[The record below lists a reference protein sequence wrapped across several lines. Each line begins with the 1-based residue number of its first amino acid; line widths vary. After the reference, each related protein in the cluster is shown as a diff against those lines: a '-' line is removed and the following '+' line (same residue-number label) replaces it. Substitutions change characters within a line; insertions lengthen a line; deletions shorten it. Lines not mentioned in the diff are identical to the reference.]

1 MASYQQQM
9 LKFHQQ
15 VRATYE
21 AGLAK
26 TRKKIEMYKRD
37 LKSGGLDDNDKAF
50 LEVTISQLE
59 DQVKTY
65 KELIAQTR
73 RKK

>member
-1 MASYQQQM
+1 MATYQQQM

-15 VRATYE
+15 VRTAQE
-21 AGLAK
+21 ELLAK
-26 TRKKIEMYKRD
+26 TKKKIEMFKRD
-37 LKSGGLDDNDKAF
+37 LKAKGLDDNDKVF
-50 LEVTISQLE
+50 LEANISKLE
-59 DQVKTY
+59 NDVRIY